1 MIFNIYNNEPSQLPQ
16 GKADFLLAG
25 SVTRTCEIEGIT
37 QAGIPTMIP
46 LTPTL
51 DAEFITNEKVFS
63 LGELAETPT
72 GVPSPAIITRAVEN
86 LVGFS
91 TIEVLDLGLEKTPQ
105 NTTYSSFGISPS
117 ESITKGANIDVE
129 LLFNKGLD
137 AGHRYELK
145 GNYLILGESTPSGT
159 TTATTTALAC
169 GYDVRDDFSS
179 SFKDVPNDI
188 RDETINKALSLIDDS
203 MSLNEKL
210 SLVSDNMLI
219 FCAGF
224 IISAHKRFE
233 VVLGG
238 GTQMASCLLLID
250 KLKDDYFMS
259 IDEKNITLA
268 TTSWVANDKN
278 SDIKNLLSKLSFTP
292 NAIYSHLSFENAEIP
307 VLKKYDE
314 GEAKEGVGAGAS
326 LAYGYSNGLS
336 NSQIVEQIEYILY
349 TL

>member
-1 MIFNIYNNEPSQLPQ
+1 MIYSIYNNEPSQLPN

-25 SVTRTCEIEGIT
+25 SVTKTCEIDGIT
-37 QAGIPTMIP
+37 QAGIPGMIP

-72 GVPSPAIITRAVEN
+72 GVPSPAIITRAIEN

-91 TIEVLDLGLEKTPQ
+91 SIEILDLGLEKTPQ
-105 NTTYSSFGISPS
+105 NVTYTSFGISPS
-117 ESITKGANIDVE
+117 DSITDGANIDVE

-145 GNYLILGESTPSGT
+145 GSYLILGESTPAGT

-169 GYDVRDDFSS
+169 GYDVKGDFSS
-179 SFKDVPNDI
+179 SFKDVPNTI
-188 RDETINKALSLIDDS
+188 RETTIDKALSLINDD
-203 MSLNEKL
+203 MNLNQKL

-224 IISAHKRFE
+224 IISAHKRFHI
-233 VVLGG
+233 VLGG

-259 IDEKNITLA
+259 VNESNITLA
-268 TTSWVANDKN
+268 TTSWVVDDKN

-292 NAIYSHLSFENAEIP
+292 NAIYSKLSFKNAEIP
-307 VLKKYDE
+307 ILKKYDE

-326 LAYGYSNGLS
+326 LAYGYT
-336 NSQIVEQIEYILY
+336 NSITNKEILEQIESILY
-349 TL
+349 MI